1 MKGYCYIALIL
12 GFFIF
17 YQQNPIYA
25 IIIIVLFIGV
35 YLFFKSRSS
44 GSNRGVFGF
53 FSGKN
58 TQQDNRMDDLI
69 TLMMIQQLMN
79 SPSESSDNRINN
91 DKRKEE
97 DQQIDKI
104 KQEVLE
110 LLEED

>member
-1 MKGYCYIALIL
+1 MKGYCYLALII

-35 YLFFKSRSS
+35 YFFFKSRSS
-44 GSNRGVFGF
+44 GSNRGFFGF
-53 FSGKN
+53 LSGKN
-58 TQQDNRMDDLI
+58 TQKDNRMDDLI
-69 TLMMIQQLMN
+69 TLIMIQQLMN
-79 SPSESSDNRINN
+79 MPSDGTNN
-91 DKRKEE
+91 QVRNEMKEE
-97 DQQIDKI
+97 KDRNLEKL